1 MLCEIAGEQKKC
13 QELVDN
19 VEWEGGKVEAGDM
32 EERARNRKHIY
43 IF

>member
-1 MLCEIAGEQKKC
+1 MLYEIAGEQKEC
-13 QELVDN
+13 QELVGD
-19 VEWEGGKVEAGDM
+19 VEREGGKVEAGDM